1 MRWLCSC
8 ASGMHLVQVH
18 RLCDHMG
25 TVCVLGCL
33 GVMLSCLII
42 CQNTF
47 RHTRTDVH
55 PHTQSPQGYKQTSNR
70 YIDRERERER
80 SQDATTLSTFDTAG
94 SHRTEDGCRSARRMT
109 RRRLGRG
116 GERAVGFA
124 PLVPLWETERAD
136 GGGARLVTRDTTCI
150 RSYGLVSATSTH
162 YSHYRPF
169 FDNTVF

>member
-70 YIDRERERER
+70 YIDRERER
-80 SQDATTLSTFDTAG
+80 AI
-94 SHRTEDGCRSARRMT
+94 ARRDYPLDVRHRWLT
-109 RRRLGRG
+109 QDRGRLPGRAADDAAEARQRRRARCRLCPSGAPVGDRARGRRRG
-116 GERAVGFA
+116 TPG
-124 PLVPLWETERAD
+124 D
-136 GGGARLVTRDTTCI
+136 TRHNLHTVL
-150 RSYGLVSATSTH
+150 RSRFGHLYTL
-162 YSHYRPF
+162 
-169 FDNTVF
+169 